1 MNLEKENINDGI
13 CAVDYAFQRIGGKY
27 KGRILWRLSQFEVMR
42 YNELAKGMLGISTK
56 MLTQTLRE
64 LEADNLIYRKV
75 YPQVPPKV
83 EYRLTETGKELI
95 PFIEYLFHWGCK
107 QLGRDSFVILEE
119 CHT

>member
-1 MNLEKENINDGI
+1 MKLKIDENKDI
-13 CAVDYAFQRIGGKY
+13 CAVDYAFQRVGGKY
-27 KGRILWRLSQFEVMR
+27 KGRLLWRLSKSEVMR
-42 YNELAKGMLGISTK
+42 YNELAKDMEDISTK

-64 LEADNLIYRKV
+64 LEADNLIHRKV

-107 QLGRDSFVILEE
+107 QLGRDSVNILKE
-119 CHT
+119 CHS